1 MIGGA
6 LAKLEA
12 IRAFVTVA
20 KHGNL
25 RDAANELGRTQ
36 SALSM
41 ALGQLEQTLGGPLF
55 ETDRKRDLTDLGQ
68 YVYNTGR
75 ALVGEHDRVMALIY
89 GYANGE
95 AGHLRIASVPSVA
108 ALILPGVLGAFMESH
123 SGASVDL
130 RDSDSA
136 NVRRMVAA
144 GRADIGV
151 AGHAAT
157 GEALVVE
164 PLFEDRLFV
173 VCKKDSALAQ
183 VVQALSWSDL
193 QDAAFIRNEALSHI
207 NTPAADAVIAA
218 SKLSVRNVLSLFAMV
233 AAGNG
238 VTVLPGLATRNL
250 ETGLVAVPMKG
261 AGSRRTISLLSREG
275 PTGSPLAQAF
285 HRHVIASM
293 PTITAKYALAPAQG
307 A

>member
-1 MIGGA
+1 

-75 ALVGEHDRVMALIY
+75 ALVREHDRVMALIY

-108 ALILPGVLGAFMESH
+108 ALILPGVVGAFMESH

-144 GRADIGV
+144 GRADIGI

-157 GEALVVE
+157 GEALVVK

-183 VVQALSWSDL
+183 VAQALSWSDL
-193 QDAAFIRNEALSHI
+193 QNAAFIRNEALSHI

-250 ETGLVAVPMKG
+250 ETGLFAVPMKG
-261 AGSRRTISLLSREG
+261 AGSRRTISLLSRDG